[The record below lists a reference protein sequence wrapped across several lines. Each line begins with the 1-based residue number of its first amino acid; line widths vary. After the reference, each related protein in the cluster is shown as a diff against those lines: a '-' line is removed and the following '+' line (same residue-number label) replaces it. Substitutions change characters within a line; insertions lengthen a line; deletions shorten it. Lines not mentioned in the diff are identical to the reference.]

1 MAETLGHRG
10 SSEARALGDDVG
22 TTITAVLEDGPLRR
36 ERIEAQVVQGRP
48 PSTID
53 APADDGSTYR
63 YCLARW
69 TQSGPSATYTFLYR
83 V

>member
-10 SSEARALGDDVG
+10 SAEARASGEDVG
-22 TTITAVLEDGPLRR
+22 TTITAVL
-36 ERIEAQVVQGRP
+36 
-48 PSTID
+48 D
-53 APADDGSTYR
+53 ARADDGSTCR

-69 TQSGPSATYTFLYR
+69 TPSGPSATYTFLYR